1 VVTLAQEPA
10 PPGAEAVAQTRTV
23 SVIVCAFD
31 DGRRALLEESLRA
44 VLGQSRPPEELVLV
58 VDHNYELER
67 RMREAYPHVTVVAN
81 EGPQGL
87 SQARNT
93 GVRNSTGDIV
103 VFLDDDACPE
113 HDWLAQLVTGYDDPD
128 VLGAGGLVLPRWE
141 TDRPSWQPVE
151 FDWVVGCSYRGLPE
165 AVAPIRNPIGANMSF
180 RRSVLER
187 TGDFVEGI
195 GRVGKRPLGCEET
208 ELSIRARELHR
219 DGVILH
225 VPSARV
231 RHAVPAQRAH
241 WGYFLSRCFAEG
253 ISKAKVARR
262 RGADTALASERTYV
276 TRTLPSGVALGL
288 RQTLRGDLGGLG
300 RASAIVIGLAL
311 TVAGYARGRLL
322 P

>member
-1 VVTLAQEPA
+1 VASLAQAPA
-10 PPGAEAVAQTRTV
+10 PVGADSVAPPLTA
-23 SVIVCAFD
+23 SVVVCAFD
-31 DGRRALLEESLRA
+31 DGRQALLEESLRA
-44 VLGQSRPPEELVLV
+44 VLGQTRPPEEVVLV

-67 RMREAYPHVTVVAN
+67 RMREAFPEVEVVAN
-81 EGPQGL
+81 DGAQGL

-93 GVRNSTGDIV
+93 GVRNSTGEVV

-113 HDWLAQLVTGYDDPD
+113 PDWLAELVARYADSS
-128 VLGAGGLVLPRWE
+128 VIGAGGLVLPRWE
-141 TDRPSWQPVE
+141 TERPAWQPRE

-180 RRSVLER
+180 RRSVLAR

-195 GRVGKRPLGCEET
+195 GRVGSRPLGCEET
-208 ELSIRARELHR
+208 ELSIRARETHR

-231 RHAVPAQRAH
+231 RHAVPAQRAD
-241 WGYFLSRCFAEG
+241 WRYFLSRCLAEG
-253 ISKAKVARR
+253 MSKAKVAQR

-276 TRTLPSGVALGL
+276 TRTLPSGVVRGL
-288 RQTLRGDLGGLG
+288 LDAVRGDLGGLG
-300 RASAIVIGLAL
+300 RSVAIVAGLGLA
-311 TVAGYARGRLL
+311 VVGYAHGRLT